1 VLAAPL
7 VLQSRAR
14 LRLAQRRPAD
24 ARADLLDAARR
35 WDELN
40 CCHPVLAGWR
50 NEATE
55 AMVRLNDMAGAR
67 RLAAEQL
74 ELAEQLGT
82 PGARGAALRALARTA
97 PPEQRIRL
105 LEQACDV
112 LSESPARLEQA
123 RALVDLGAALR
134 RANRRTEARQP
145 LGRAV
150 DLGRR
155 GGLRLISKR
164 AKDELM
170 AAGARPRR
178 DLLTGTD
185 ALTPAEHR
193 VAVLAAAGHS
203 NREIAEQLY
212 ITLRTVETHLTHA
225 FQKLNIN
232 ARSQLPAQMAGTG
245 M

>member
-1 VLAAPL
+1 
-7 VLQSRAR
+7 
-14 LRLAQRRPAD
+14 
-24 ARADLLDAARR
+24 
-35 WDELN
+35 
-40 CCHPVLAGWR
+40 
-50 NEATE
+50 
-55 AMVRLNDMAGAR
+55 MAGAR

-74 ELAEQLGT
+74 ELAERLGT

-97 PPEQRIRL
+97 SPEERIGL
-105 LEQACDV
+105 LEQACGV

-150 DLGRR
+150 DLAQR
-155 GGLRLISKR
+155 GGLRLISQR
-164 AKDELM
+164 AKYELM

-178 DLLTGTD
+178 DLLTGPD

-225 FQKLNIN
+225 FQKLGIE
-232 ARSQLPAQMAGTG
+232 ARSQLPARMAVTG